1 MVNDV
6 IDKIQQYAD
15 YSSPD
20 VMKRHPISSE
30 AAPSKHQRSEVSL
43 SKYELLRKERDD
55 LQR

>member
-20 VMKRHPISSE
+20 VLKRHPISSE